1 MSFKLFLKSICT
13 TYFIIVTL
21 INLSTFALGTIYRP
35 EERFGYDAFLVPLVY
50 AFLGIFPMCVMY
62 SKKEMT
68 LVQVLV
74 RKMIQL
80 ILLEALLL
88 GFGFGYTNL
97 SKDNIE
103 QMVSFVLAVFAVFLL
118 VHVISFALDVQQARQ
133 MTLDLLNYQKG
144 TNRFHGGSDEM
155 T

>member
-50 AFLGIFPMCVMY
+50 AFLGILPMCVMY
-62 SKKEMT
+62 SKREMT

-103 QMVSFVLAVFAVFLL
+103 QMVSFALAVFAVFLL

-144 TNRFHGGSDEM
+144 TNRFHGGSDEKA
-155 T
+155 

>member
-1 MSFKLFLKSICT
+1 
-13 TYFIIVTL
+13 
-21 INLSTFALGTIYRP
+21 
-35 EERFGYDAFLVPLVY
+35 
-50 AFLGIFPMCVMY
+50 MCVMY

-74 RKMIQL
+74 RKMFQL

-103 QMVSFVLAVFAVFLL
+103 QMVSFALAVFAVFLL

-144 TNRFHGGSDEM
+144 TNRFHGGSDEKA
-155 T
+155 